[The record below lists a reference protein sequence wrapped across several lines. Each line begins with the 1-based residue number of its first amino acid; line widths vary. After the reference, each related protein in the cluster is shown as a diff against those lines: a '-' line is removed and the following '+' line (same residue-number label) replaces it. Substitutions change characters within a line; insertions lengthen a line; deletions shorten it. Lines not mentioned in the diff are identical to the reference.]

1 MITCGGGELCR
12 WKRLLLRSYQKRL
25 VVRGANH
32 KSQVPMYGHFVE
44 CVEGQDGLLHE
55 AVVVKL
61 RNSLTGGF
69 HRERDGAAVAWDDNR
84 QLLQRP

>member
-1 MITCGGGELCR
+1 
-12 WKRLLLRSYQKRL
+12 
-25 VVRGANH
+25 
-32 KSQVPMYGHFVE
+32 MYGHFVE

-61 RNSLTGGF
+61 RNSLAGGF

-84 QLLQRP
+84 QLRQRP